1 MGSTAIRRSL
11 ATRMGHSGRS
21 DALDLAVVLAC
32 GLVDAGRC
40 WQTGTMAC
48 VRVVV
53 SCLLLVVSACAPSSD
68 GTSDTDATVAGSSE
82 SSGGEATGTSGEE
95 PTGSSSSSSSSGD
108 GETTIDLPGV
118 HFTQDVWPIVKVS
131 CSCHVYVP
139 QGMPPGPAAYPELG
153 EDPAVAY
160 LRLVDQPALGIG
172 LDYVEPGDTAA
183 SYLFAKVTGK
193 QLDVGG
199 NGETMPPGVMLDADK
214 LATIQSWIE
223 MGALE

>member
-1 MGSTAIRRSL
+1 
-11 ATRMGHSGRS
+11 
-21 DALDLAVVLAC
+21 
-32 GLVDAGRC
+32 
-40 WQTGTMAC
+40 MAC

-53 SCLLLVVSACAPSSD
+53 SCLLLVVSACATSSD
-68 GTSDTDATVAGSSE
+68 GASDTDATAAGSSE
-82 SSGGEATGTSGEE
+82 SSGDESTGTSGEE
-95 PTGSSSSSSSSGD
+95 PTGSGSSSGDD

-183 SYLFAKVTGK
+183 SYLFAKVTGT

-199 NGETMPPGVMLDADK
+199 NGESMPPGVVLGADE
-214 LATIQSWIE
+214 LATIQAWIE
-223 MGALE
+223 MGAPE

>member
-1 MGSTAIRRSL
+1 
-11 ATRMGHSGRS
+11 
-21 DALDLAVVLAC
+21 
-32 GLVDAGRC
+32 
-40 WQTGTMAC
+40 MAFL
-48 VRVVV
+48 RNVV

-95 PTGSSSSSSSSGD
+95 PTGSAGSSSSSSSGD

-118 HFTQDVWPIVKVS
+118 HFIQDVWPIVKVS

-139 QGMPPGPAAYPELG
+139 QGMPPGPAAYPQLG
-153 EDPAVAY
+153 EDPAAAY
-160 LRLVDQPALGIG
+160 LLLVDQPALGIG
-172 LDYVEPGDTAA
+172 LDYVEPGDPAA

-199 NGETMPPGVMLDADK
+199 NGETMPPGVMLGADE
-214 LATIQSWIE
+214 LATIQAWIE
-223 MGALE
+223 MGAPE

>member
-1 MGSTAIRRSL
+1 
-11 ATRMGHSGRS
+11 
-21 DALDLAVVLAC
+21 
-32 GLVDAGRC
+32 
-40 WQTGTMAC
+40 MAC

-68 GTSDTDATVAGSSE
+68 GASDTDATAAGSSE
-82 SSGGEATGTSGEE
+82 SSGEESTGTSGEE
-95 PTGSSSSSSSSGD
+95 PTGSSSSSSSGD

-183 SYLFAKVTGK
+183 SYLFAKVTGT
-193 QLDVGG
+193 QLEVGG
-199 NGETMPPGVMLDADK
+199 NGESMPPGVVLGADE
-214 LATIQSWIE
+214 LATIQAWIE
-223 MGALE
+223 MGAPE